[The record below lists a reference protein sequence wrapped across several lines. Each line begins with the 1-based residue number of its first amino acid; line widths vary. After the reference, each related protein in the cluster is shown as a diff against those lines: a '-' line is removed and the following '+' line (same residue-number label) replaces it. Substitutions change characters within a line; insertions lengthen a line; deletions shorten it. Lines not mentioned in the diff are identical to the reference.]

1 MAKKKTT
8 TTKKKTA
15 PKAAAATSKKT
26 KKASTSKKTTKK
38 APAKKVT
45 KKAPA
50 KKTDKVTKKPPAS
63 KKVTKTTTKKTPA
76 PKKTSKKAPAP
87 AKAPA
92 KKTLKK
98 STEAAPSKKPA
109 ATSKKTTKKTAAKPA
124 PPPPPPP
131 PAAAAKESGAGT
143 KPADNRPSRP
153 RRPKPPAAV
162 MPEGIGGLLSP
173 GGPAPKPLIASA
185 DRVDE
190 ATDTEAEKYP
200 TKSPFNKR
208 ELEKLRHIL
217 LQKRAEVLHEVTG
230 LEGDALKSGG
240 SGNLSKT
247 PQHMADAGSD
257 AADQTISLD
266 LAAAERNLIK
276 EIDAALQRIRD
287 GVFGLCEKTG
297 KPIRTER
304 LEELP
309 WARYSIEA
317 ARQMEGRR

>member
-1 MAKKKTT
+1 G
-8 TTKKKTA
+8 
-15 PKAAAATSKKT
+15 
-26 KKASTSKKTTKK
+26 
-38 APAKKVT
+38 
-45 KKAPA
+45 
-50 KKTDKVTKKPPAS
+50 
-63 KKVTKTTTKKTPA
+63 TP
-76 PKKTSKKAPAP
+76 S
-87 AKAPA
+87 
-92 KKTLKK
+92 
-98 STEAAPSKKPA
+98 
-109 ATSKKTTKKTAAKPA
+109 
-124 PPPPPPP
+124 
-131 PAAAAKESGAGT
+131 
-143 KPADNRPSRP
+143 DNRPSRP

-162 MPEGIGGLLSP
+162 LPEGIGGLLSP

-190 ATDTEAEKYP
+190 TKQAKAEKYP

-208 ELEKLRHIL
+208 ELEKYRQTL
-217 LQKRAEVLHEVTG
+217 LHKRAEVLAEVTG
-230 LEGDALKSGG
+230 LEGDALTSGG

-304 LEELP
+304 LTELP